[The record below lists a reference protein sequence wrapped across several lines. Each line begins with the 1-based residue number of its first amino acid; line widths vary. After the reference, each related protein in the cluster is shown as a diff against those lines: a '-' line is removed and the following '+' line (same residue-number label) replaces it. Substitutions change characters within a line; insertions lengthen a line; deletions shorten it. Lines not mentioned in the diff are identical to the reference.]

1 MFGAGARMNAIVKD
15 IIRTKLPHLSQ
26 RTFATTSGSTIHI
39 PQINAD
45 RLNTTLHETCE
56 KYGAAHRYGNKFD
69 QTGMARLTLNEDDVA
84 VRKWLEKEM
93 EKVDCTLKIDSMGNM
108 FFIRSGTNTNINKP
122 VAMGSHLD
130 TQPMGGRYDGILGIM
145 AAVEAMRTMKD
156 HNIKTKGPIALINWT
171 NEEGARFS
179 KSMCGSSV
187 WSGQLNEKE
196 AHSLIDVHDKK
207 TTMGQ
212 ELKNSGYLGKMKSH
226 YSVMPLAAHF
236 ELHIEQG
243 PILERAKAKVGIVQG
258 GQAYKWIQVTITGR
272 ECHTGSTPFEDRS
285 DAMQS
290 AAKIIVMSKEYA
302 RKQGGLAS
310 TGLMSVFPSSVNTC
324 PGKVTFTLD
333 VRHKNDA
340 SLEAILFEIEREAE
354 RICKEESERGTK
366 IDWNISFASTA
377 VKFNEQCHSAIRQ
390 AAERYV
396 EPQEIL
402 PIISG
407 AGHDSCAASIRCP
420 TAMIFVPSKNGL
432 SHHPEEYTSPKDCAI
447 GAQVLMDS
455 VLTYDQQHV

>member
-1 MFGAGARMNAIVKD
+1 MSLFFKPLVRSKVPRLLSSQSRAFAIVSNPSESFPK
-15 IIRTKLPHLSQ
+15 
-26 RTFATTSGSTIHI
+26 
-39 PQINAD
+39 INAD
-45 RLNTTLHETCE
+45 RLNATLHETCDLF
-56 KYGAAHRYGNKFD
+56 GSAHRYGQGSD
-69 QTGMARLTLNEDDVA
+69 QTGMARLTLNDDDIA
-84 VRKWLEKEM
+84 IRKWLTAEM
-93 EKVDCTLKIDSMGNM
+93 EKVGCTLKVDSIGNM
-108 FFIRSGTNTNINKP
+108 FFIRPGAKVESNKPP

-145 AAVEAMRTMKD
+145 SALEAMRTI
-156 HNIKTKGPIALINWT
+156 HEQNIQTNGPIALINWT

-187 WSGQLNEKE
+187 WSGQLSEAE

-207 TTMGQ
+207 TTMKE
-212 ELKNSGYLGKMKSH
+212 ELKRSGYLGNIKASH
-226 YSVMPLAAHF
+226 TAIPLAAHF

-243 PILERAKAKVGIVQG
+243 PILERANAKIGVVQG
-258 GQAYKWIQVTITGR
+258 GQAYKWIQVTIQGR
-272 ECHTGSTPFEDRS
+272 ECHTGSTPFEDRA

-290 AAKIIVMSKEYA
+290 AAKIIVLSKECA

-310 TGLMSVFPSSVNTC
+310 TGLMSVFLSSVNTC

-340 SLEAILFEIEREAE
+340 TLEAILFEIEREAE

-366 IDWNISFASTA
+366 MDWKISFASSA
-377 VKFNEQCHSAIRQ
+377 VQFHKDCHSAIQQ
-390 AAERYV
+390 AAKKIV
-396 EPQEIL
+396 KSDEIL

-407 AGHDSCAASIRCP
+407 AGHDSCATSIRCP

-432 SHHPEEYTSPKDCAI
+432 SHHPEEYTSPEDCAI

-455 VLTYDQQHV
+455 VLTYDHQHV

>member
-1 MFGAGARMNAIVKD
+1 MNVLVRNAV
-15 IIRTKLPHLSQ
+15 RTKITLSSI
-26 RTFATTSGSTIHI
+26 RTFATISGSSSHI
-39 PQINAD
+39 PKINSD
-45 RLNTTLHETCE
+45 RFNATLHETCE
-56 KYGAAHRYGNKFD
+56 KFGAAHRYGQGKD
-69 QTGMARLTLNEDDVA
+69 ETGMARLTLNDDDIA
-84 VRKWLEKEM
+84 VRKWLETEM
-93 EKVDCTLKIDSMGNM
+93 EKVGCELKVDSMGNM
-108 FFIRSGTNTNINKP
+108 FFIRPGTKTNVHTP

-156 HNIKTKGPIALINWT
+156 HNIQTNGPIALINWT

-187 WSGQLNEKE
+187 WSGQLSEKV

-207 TTMGQ
+207 TTMLQ
-212 ELKNSGYLGKMKSH
+212 ELKRSGYLGSMKAHHSA
-226 YSVMPLAAHF
+226 MPLAAHF

-243 PILERAKAKVGIVQG
+243 PILERANAKVGIVQG
-258 GQAYKWIQVTITGR
+258 GQAYKWIQVTINGR

-290 AAKIIVMSKEYA
+290 AAKIIVMSKECA

-354 RICKEESERGTK
+354 RICEVESERGTK
-366 IDWNISFASTA
+366 LQWEISFASNA
-377 VKFNEQCHSAIRQ
+377 IKFHKDCHSSIQQ

-396 EPQEIL
+396 KPEEIL

-432 SHHPEEYTSPKDCAI
+432 SHHPEEYTSPEDCAI

-455 VLTYDQQHV
+455 ILTYDQQRV